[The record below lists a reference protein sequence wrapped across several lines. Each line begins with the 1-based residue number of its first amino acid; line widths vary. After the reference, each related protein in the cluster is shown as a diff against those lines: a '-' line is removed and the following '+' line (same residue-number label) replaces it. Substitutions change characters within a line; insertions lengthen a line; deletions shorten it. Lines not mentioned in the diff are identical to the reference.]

1 LERNFFYFAIG
12 LTFLI
17 AILSLFSFLKMPSI
31 PISSK
36 DKYAHFVFYF
46 FLTLSWMLSFKEI
59 NNKKLFKIMLGII
72 FYGIVIEVLQG
83 KFTASREAD
92 IYDVLANSFGVFL
105 AYLGFTFIKRKILK
119 EVN

>member
-1 LERNFFYFAIG
+1 
-12 LTFLI
+12 
-17 AILSLFSFLKMPSI
+17 
-31 PISSK
+31 
-36 DKYAHFVFYF
+36 
-46 FLTLSWMLSFKEI
+46 
-59 NNKKLFKIMLGII
+59 MLGII